1 VPFIGAIHFYPEH
14 VFAVGAGGGH
24 NCIHALPEFTVT
36 HPGNA
41 EDSLWLFL

>member
-1 VPFIGAIHFYPEH
+1 VSSGAIHFCPEH
-14 VFAVGAGGGH
+14 AFGVGAACGH
-24 NCIHALPEFTVT
+24 NCIHAVPEFTVT

>member
-1 VPFIGAIHFYPEH
+1 VSSGAIHFCPEH
-14 VFAVGAGGGH
+14 VFAVGAAGGH
-24 NCIHALPEFTVT
+24 NCIHALPELAVT